1 MTIVLIIRIFESM
14 KNMLLTIALL
24 LLVRTAA
31 SGQGRLVSVLQE
43 QTLTLDQ
50 QIDSV
55 IQEFSIITRKEDL
68 GKAFRILKMLGRRIH
83 CVSLTYRTLDPKGRE
98 TVASGLIAFPEHGVF
113 RGTVQML
120 PYNRESKLCGSR
132 RLYSPEVMASILGYV
147 TLIPD
152 NIGYGST
159 DSLTIAYQM
168 CENSAEVS
176 AHLQEA
182 AKEFFT
188 QYRKRKLPANTYI
201 FGYSLGAPGALAL
214 AYRYA
219 ETPGIRLKGL
229 CIGSGAYDPSLVLEH
244 SLATGEMGY
253 LIYPGFVQSLNA
265 WLNADLHPEYLFK
278 GRVLEEYT
286 KIADGSRNPKDLAE
300 EYGNNV
306 HDYLHPDFFTEE
318 ENDDIRHLKAAL
330 AGLSVLRDEKKPL
343 PASVRVVVRHSKDD
357 EIIPVICS
365 DYLVQQLRAPFHWVC
380 YLRDNSRTHYQTG
393 PMSFIDLAL
402 MLL

>member
-1 MTIVLIIRIFESM
+1 M
-14 KNMLLTIALL
+14 KNRLLTIALL
-24 LLVRTAA
+24 LFVWTTA
-31 SGQGRLVSVLQE
+31 SGQGRLVSVQRE

-68 GKAFRILKMLGRRIH
+68 GRAFRILKTLGRRIH
-83 CVSLTYRTLDPKGRE
+83 CVSVTYQTVDPKGRE
-98 TVASGLIAFPEHGVF
+98 TVASGLIAFPEHGFF

-120 PYNRESKLCGSR
+120 PYNRESSLCGSR

-168 CENSAEVS
+168 CGNSAEVS
-176 AHLQEA
+176 AHLHEA
-182 AKEFFT
+182 AKEYLA

-201 FGYSLGAPGALAL
+201 CGYSLGAPGALAL

-244 SLATGEMGY
+244 SLATGEMEY

-265 WLNADLHPEYLFK
+265 WTDAGLHPEKLFK
-278 GRVLEEYT
+278 GRVLQDFT
-286 KIADGSRNPKDLAE
+286 KIADGSRNPKDLGE
-300 EYGNNV
+300 EYGSDV
-306 HDYLHPDFFTEE
+306 HEYLHPDFFTEE

-330 AGLSVLRDEKKPL
+330 AGLSVLTDKKRPL

-365 DYLVQQLRAPFHWVC
+365 DRLVEQLRAPFHWVC
-380 YLRDNSRTHYQTG
+380 YFRDSSRTHYQTG
-393 PMSFIDLAL
+393 PMSFIDLFL